1 METSIPY
8 RRIAIGEDAPDAV
21 TVAIE
26 RRPGGVVGAAV
37 WWPAKGD
44 IDGDE
49 AMYDSVPDAFSAA
62 ENARALHGFSEIVVT
77 LQEDS
82 LWQPAWGTLEAQG
95 PSLNEDELFE
105 LARATEASRDA

>member
-1 METSIPY
+1 MEPSTAY

-26 RRPGGVVGAAV
+26 RRPGGALGAAV
-37 WWPAKGD
+37 WWPANGD
-44 IDGDE
+44 IDADE
-49 AMYDSVPDAFSAA
+49 VMFDSVPDAFAAA

-77 LQEDS
+77 LQDDS
-82 LWQPAWGTLEAQG
+82 LWQPAWGTLQAQG
-95 PSLNEDELFE
+95 PSLDADELLE